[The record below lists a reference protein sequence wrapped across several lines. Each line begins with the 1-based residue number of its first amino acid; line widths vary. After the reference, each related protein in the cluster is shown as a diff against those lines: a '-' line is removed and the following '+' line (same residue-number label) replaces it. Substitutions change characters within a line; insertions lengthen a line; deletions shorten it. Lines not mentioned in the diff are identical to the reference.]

1 MGDPGHEQQ
10 EPQLPELTADAKN
23 WGMFCHLAALL
34 GFIPPFLGVIIGP
47 LVVWLIKG
55 KEHPF
60 IDANGKESVNFQISM
75 LIYSAIL
82 SVTICI
88 GIGLV
93 LLPILWTIDVV
104 LVIVASV
111 KASNGLVYRYP
122 LTLRLVT

>member
-1 MGDPGHEQQ
+1 MGDPGHEHQ
-10 EPQLPELTADAKN
+10 EFQPPELTADAKN

-34 GFIPPFLGVIIGP
+34 GFIPPFLGVIVGP
-47 LVVWLIKG
+47 LAVWLIKG

-60 IDANGKESVNFQISM
+60 IDANGKESINFQISM

-93 LLPILWTIDVV
+93 LLPILWMIDVI

-111 KASNGLVYRYP
+111 KASSGIVYRYP
-122 LTLRLVT
+122 LTLRLVN